1 MVFQSSAI
9 GKIVVICERMHCTVE
24 VIMESHEADH
34 AGNKFLSDAVIKND
48 TASRLR
54 RGQLRIFFGYSPGVG
69 KTFAMLGAAGTAK
82 KAGKHVLVGHAELH
96 GNVDLA
102 ALLQK
107 HDLLQEET
115 RTLGDALSP
124 AFDLDAALVQHPDL
138 ILLDDL
144 AHTNSGDSRNRKR
157 WQDVEELLSAG
168 LDVWTTLNVQDI
180 ESLNESVARI
190 TGVLAHETVPDRLFD
205 KAREIT
211 LVDLAP
217 DELLE
222 RVREGKVHVPERMVH
237 DTDEIFRKPNLVALR
252 ELAMRCVADH
262 VGQDIRTMIPQQP
275 RAHTWAATER
285 LLVYLGAGTDSAKLI
300 RATQRMANA
309 MHAEWVVVYPE
320 ALLRK
325 QDVRSRELLNRNL
338 RLSEQLGAETVKL
351 TGEDIVEEILKY
363 AASRNVTRIVVGK
376 EARSRGPRFWRRSP
390 ADRLTSQSGDI
401 DVYVIRSAEENTPSA
416 TGAPNRYRVLANYGW
431 AVGFVVLATGLA
443 SLFDWFDLTD
453 ANLVMTYLLAVVVSA
468 VRLGRGPAILSSIAG
483 VLLFN
488 FFYTSPRFTFV
499 VDNPEYIYTFSVML
513 VITLVIS
520 ALTARIRAQIDLS
533 REKERRTEV
542 LYRVSH
548 RLAGIPGELQLVQAA
563 QEELVSIFS
572 GEIVFFLFRDGD
584 LHIVSR
590 HNAGKTDWIDKHEAA
605 KWVFEHRQMA
615 GWGTDAMPD
624 AQALY
629 IPLTTPNATVGVL
642 AWKPEDSE
650 QLLSFERRQLLRV
663 IATQIAL
670 ALERDQLAQETQ
682 TILAQ
687 AETEKLRSSL
697 LSAVSHDLRTPL
709 TSIAG
714 SANALTEENLDVE
727 TRRELAEAISEEADR
742 LNQLL
747 ENLLQLTRLESGSLR
762 IEKDWQPIDEVIG
775 SSLKRQRRTLRERTI
790 HLDLPEE
797 PLLVPL
803 DGLLI
808 EQVMQNLL
816 GNAAKYSPEGAP
828 IDVSACRTEAGVEIS
843 VADRGIGLDPHEC
856 DQLFDKFY
864 RGRNVRTDA
873 SRGAGLGLA
882 ISRGIVV
889 AHGGRIWAE
898 SRRDGGAVF
907 KFVLPTEGKIPSLG
921 GSIETDKGGN
931 TADGA

>member
-1 MVFQSSAI
+1 MERHEVGI
-9 GKIVVICERMHCTVE
+9 DRGKARH
-24 VIMESHEADH
+24 
-34 AGNKFLSDAVIKND
+34 DAVINNG
-48 TASRLR
+48 AGNRQR

-69 KTFAMLGAAGTAK
+69 KTYAMLEAAAAAK
-82 KAGKHVLVGHAELH
+82 RAGKHMLVGHAELH
-96 GNVDLA
+96 GNTDLVS
-102 ALLQK
+102 LLRE
-107 HDLLQEET
+107 HDMLQGEAQPLNDV
-115 RTLGDALSP
+115 RFRN
-124 AFDLDAALVQHPDL
+124 FDLDAALARHPDL

-144 AHTNSGDSRNRKR
+144 AHTNSADGRNRKR
-157 WQDVEELLSAG
+157 WQDVEALLSAG
-168 LDVWTTLNVQDI
+168 IDVWTTLNVQDI
-180 ESLNESVARI
+180 ESLNESVAQI
-190 TGVLAHETVPDRLFD
+190 TGVLARETVPDRFFD
-205 KAREIT
+205 GAGEIT
-211 LVDLAP
+211 LVDLSP

-237 DTDEIFRKPNLVALR
+237 DVDEIFRKPNLVALR
-252 ELAMRCVADH
+252 ELAMRCVADR
-262 VGQDIRTMIPQQP
+262 VGRDTRTMRPQQP

-285 LLVYLGAGTDSAKLI
+285 LLVYLGAGSDSAKLI
-300 RATQRMANA
+300 RAAQRMANA
-309 MHAEWVVVYPE
+309 MHAEWMVVYPE
-320 ALLRK
+320 TPLRR

-376 EARSRGPRFWRRSP
+376 EARSRGLRLWRRSP

-401 DVYVIRSAEENTPSA
+401 DVYVIRSAEESTPSA
-416 TGAPNRYRVLANYGW
+416 TGAPQRYRVLAKYGW
-431 AVGFVVLATGLA
+431 AIGFVVLATGIA

-453 ANLVMTYLLAVVVSA
+453 ANLIMTYLLAVVVSA

-488 FFYTSPRFTFV
+488 FFFTSPRLTFV
-499 VDNPEYIYTFSVML
+499 VDNPEYLYTFLVML

-520 ALTARIRAQIDLS
+520 ALTARIREQIDLS

-572 GEIVFFLFRDGD
+572 GEIAFFLVRDGD
-584 LHIVSR
+584 LRIVSR
-590 HNAGKTDWIDKHEAA
+590 HAVGKTDWIDTHEAA
-605 KWVFEHRQMA
+605 KWVFEHSQMA
-615 GWGTDAMPD
+615 GWGTDAIPD

-642 AWKPEDSE
+642 AWNPEDSE

-682 TILAQ
+682 AVLAQ
-687 AETEKLRSSL
+687 AEVEKLRSSL

-714 SANALTEENLDVE
+714 SASILVEGNLDAE
-727 TRRELAEAISEEADR
+727 ARRELAEGISEEADH
-742 LNQLL
+742 LNRLL

-762 IEKDWQPIDEVIG
+762 IEKEWQPIDEVIG
-775 SSLKRQRRTLRERTI
+775 SSLERQKRALHGRHV
-790 HLDLPEE
+790 HLDIPEE

-816 GNAAKYSPEGAP
+816 DNAAKYSQEGTA
-828 IDVSACRTEAGVEIS
+828 IDVAACKTEAGIEIS

-856 DQLFDKFY
+856 KVIFDKFY
-864 RGRNVRTDA
+864 RGHNVRSDS
-873 SRGAGLGLA
+873 SRGTGLGLA
-882 ISRGIVV
+882 ISRGIVL

-898 SRRDGGAVF
+898 PRPHGGAIF
-907 KFVLPTEGKIPSLG
+907 KFVLPAEDESFILEDIISTDQEGN
-921 GSIETDKGGN
+921 D
-931 TADGA
+931 ADGI